1 MSGLLA
7 ISSLGISA
15 SLYIYG
21 VEAEIIPR
29 DFRFIIILA
38 LMAAGVV
45 IAYVGVR
52 AGKTRADEDVAKV
65 VSEVKALKA
74 EIGDLSRAEGELKRT
89 VAEAL
94 RLVSAKQ
101 T

>member
-15 SLYIYG
+15 TLYIYG
-21 VEAEIIPR
+21 VESDIIPS
-29 DFRFIIILA
+29 DFRFIIIVA

-52 AGKTRADEDVAKV
+52 ASKTRADEDVAKV
-65 VSEVKALKA
+65 TAELKALKT
-74 EIGDLSRAEGELKRT
+74 EIGDLSRADGELKRT

-94 RLVSAKQ
+94 KLVGAAPK
-101 T
+101 